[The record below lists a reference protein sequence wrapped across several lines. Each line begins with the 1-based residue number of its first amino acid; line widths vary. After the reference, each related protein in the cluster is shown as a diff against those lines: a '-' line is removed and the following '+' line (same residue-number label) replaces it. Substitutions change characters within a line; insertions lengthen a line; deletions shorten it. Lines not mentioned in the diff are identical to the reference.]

1 MEQKSGGTA
10 EPCGG
15 ENGRRCA
22 PLLMWVSGLYADLA
36 PPLYCT
42 GLPLPCAPRAKPVQ
56 NLCKTCARS
65 VQDPCKTCARAELV
79 QVVQAVQA
87 IFGRQQ
93 TAGRTGSVTWEIL
106 GAAAGIGQ

>member
-1 MEQKSGGTA
+1 MEQKSGGTV

-15 ENGRRCA
+15 KNGRRYA
-22 PLLMWVSGLYADLA
+22 PLLMWMSGPHAELA

-56 NLCKTCARS
+56 DQCRTRAKS
-65 VQDPCKTCARAELV
+65 VQDPCKTCACAELV
-79 QVVQAVQA
+79 QVVQA

-106 GAAAGIGQ
+106 GAAAGMGQ